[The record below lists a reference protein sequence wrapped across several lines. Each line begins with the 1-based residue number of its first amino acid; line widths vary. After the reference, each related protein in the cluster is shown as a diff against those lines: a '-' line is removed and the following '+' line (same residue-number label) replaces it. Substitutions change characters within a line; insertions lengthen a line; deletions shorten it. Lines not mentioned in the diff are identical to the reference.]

1 MVSAKIDI
9 DDHLILTLSDG
20 TEIDAGELPKE
31 EAERVINYMSGGGA
45 PNPNIHDLPWHIL
58 EGEKKQIGD
67 REQVAI
73 HDVFDLEGDLV
84 LEGSAQL
91 VLTDPLES
99 SGATGANGAVGADGE
114 GVGVFQGARTKFNSD
129 FSAPLGSSDID
140 WDATDYDTDSFWDIS
155 NPERLT
161 VPAGVTRV
169 RLTAGLHD
177 STSITGQMIVA
188 IVKNGGD
195 IYGRNEIE
203 TAGGDSASCGTPVI
217 DVVEGDY
224 FTSTPFLTNART
236 LDANTSN
243 YLTIEVVSGD
253 VKGSQGDKGDQGIQ
267 GDIGLTGADST
278 VAGPQG
284 DQGIQGETGADG
296 AGSTSAI
303 FYALGTGTAN
313 LGTSLG
319 TVPLAA
325 ATFADTGYTLS
336 ANQITIGAALNGK
349 RAFITWAV
357 AGNGATNRVE
367 IRSELQV
374 DTVRVK
380 GSSNYVSRNATQD
393 QGGVQGSHMMTLSTG
408 DVIRVQAL
416 RDGSTANLLADET
429 HDSIQTLD

>member
-1 MVSAKIDI
+1 MSNNDKKLLKVFKNLTAKIDAISKEVEVVEAIKGDTGDKGDKGTQGATGHVGASGVDGKVGKVGSKGKDGSEGRTGASVPSAKIDI
-9 DDHLILTLSDG
+9 DGHLVLTLSDG

-91 VLTDPLES
+91 VLTDPLEGGS
-99 SGATGANGAVGADGE
+99 EGGGTGAPGADGE
-114 GVGVFQGARTKFNSD
+114 
-129 FSAPLGSSDID
+129 
-140 WDATDYDTDSFWDIS
+140 
-155 NPERLT
+155 
-161 VPAGVTRV
+161 
-169 RLTAGLHD
+169 
-177 STSITGQMIVA
+177 
-188 IVKNGGD
+188 
-195 IYGRNEIE
+195 
-203 TAGGDSASCGTPVI
+203 
-217 DVVEGDY
+217 
-224 FTSTPFLTNART
+224 
-236 LDANTSN
+236 
-243 YLTIEVVSGD
+243 
-253 VKGSQGDKGDQGIQ
+253 QGIQ
-267 GDIGLTGADST
+267 GETGAQGVKGDD
-278 VAGPQG
+278 G

-296 AGSTSAI
+296 TGATSAL
-303 FYALGTGTAN
+303 FYALGSGSAN
-313 LGTSLG
+313 LGLALG
-319 TVPLAA
+319 TVPLAT
-325 ATFADTGYTLS
+325 ATFSDTGYTLTS
-336 ANQITIGAALNGK
+336 NEITIGAALDGK

-357 AGNGATNRVE
+357 AGSGAANRVE

-429 HDSIQTLD
+429 HVSIQTLD

>member
-1 MVSAKIDI
+1 MSNNDKKLLKVFKNLTAKIDAISKEVEVVEAIKGDTGDKGDKGTQGATGHVGASGVDGKVGKVGSKGKDGSEGRTGASVTSAKIDI
-9 DDHLILTLSDG
+9 DGHLVLTLSDG

-267 GDIGLTGADST
+267 GDIG
-278 VAGPQG
+278 V
-284 DQGIQGETGADG
+284 
-296 AGSTSAI
+296 
-303 FYALGTGTAN
+303 
-313 LGTSLG
+313 
-319 TVPLAA
+319 
-325 ATFADTGYTLS
+325 
-336 ANQITIGAALNGK
+336 
-349 RAFITWAV
+349 
-357 AGNGATNRVE
+357 
-367 IRSELQV
+367 
-374 DTVRVK
+374 
-380 GSSNYVSRNATQD
+380 
-393 QGGVQGSHMMTLSTG
+393 
-408 DVIRVQAL
+408 
-416 RDGSTANLLADET
+416 
-429 HDSIQTLD
+429 